1 MASGVPF
8 FSAQAANQAYDFE
21 AAVARVLRSNW
32 YVLGAEVTAF
42 EQAFAA
48 YCGVPH
54 CVGVA
59 NGTDAIELALRA
71 LGVAA
76 GDDVILAANA
86 GFYGSAAV
94 HLVGA
99 RPRYVDI
106 DAAGLGLCA
115 RALAAELE
123 RARPRAII
131 VTHLYGQLAAI
142 EEISALAARHDV
154 PVIEDC
160 AQAHGAR
167 RGERAAGS
175 FGALACFSFY
185 PTKNLGAIGDGG
197 AIACTDGELA
207 RRVRSLRQYGWG
219 RKYHNELPM
228 GRNSRLDELQAAI
241 LNDKLPALDL
251 ANEQRRAIARRYH
264 DAFSGLPLHLPASL
278 GADYVAHLYVVRSPR
293 RDELRDHLAES
304 GIATEV
310 HFPIPDHLQAVH
322 AGQYAG
328 GSLPETELAC
338 ATVLSLPCYP
348 GMPAGDI
355 EQVVAGVRAFF
366 QTN

>member
-1 MASGVPF
+1 MVSQVPF
-8 FSAQAANQAYDFE
+8 FSAQVVNRGYDFE
-21 AAVARVLRSNW
+21 ATIARVLRSHW
-32 YVLGAEVTAF
+32 YVLGAEVAAF

-71 LGVAA
+71 LGVGL
-76 GDDVILAANA
+76 GDDVILAGNA

-106 DAAGLGLCA
+106 DATGLGLSVDA
-115 RALAAELE
+115 IAVELQ
-123 RARPRAII
+123 RSRPRAII

-142 EEISALAARHDV
+142 EEISLLAALHEV

-167 RGERAAGS
+167 RAERAAGS
-175 FGALACFSFY
+175 FGTLGCFSFY

-197 AIACTDGELA
+197 AVVCADGELA
-207 RRVRSLRQYGWG
+207 QRVRSLRQYGWG

-228 GRNSRLDELQAAI
+228 GRNSRLDELQAAV
-241 LNDKLPALDL
+241 LSEKLPALDV

-264 DAFSGLPLHLPASL
+264 EAFSDLPLRLPASL
-278 GADYVAHLYVVRSPR
+278 DTDYVAHLYVIRTPK
-293 RDELRDHLAES
+293 RDELRDHLAQL
-304 GIATEV
+304 GIATDV
-310 HFPIPDHLQAVH
+310 HFPVPDHRQAVQ
-322 AGQYAG
+322 AGKGAD

-338 ATVLSLPCYP
+338 ASVLSLPCYP
-348 GMPAGDI
+348 GMPAADI

-366 QTN
+366 